1 MKESFTI
8 LRPDIRFDPVNIQFD
23 VENHRYLICL
33 LSSMRSKQ
41 SRSSGSR
48 VLMQFA
54 SYRFQTGWYLAP
66 INIEIILN
74 PDRTLL

>member
-8 LRPDIRFDPVNIQFD
+8 RRPDIRFETVNIQFD

-33 LSSMRSKQ
+33 LSSM
-41 SRSSGSR
+41 RSSGSR

-74 PDRTLL
+74 PDRSLL